1 MLGEQALADDTN
13 ALDVSVTLDAGEMTR
28 RRLLTISS
36 VLLVVAV
43 LGAGAT
49 GQIAVAF
56 DINRFALHRYVAY
69 ALIGLA
75 IIHVVLVAPTLI
87 AMLRR
92 WSVPA
97 GRPHRD
103 RSPARTTRE
112 AVGRR
117 SALRMGLGLA
127 AAAGAGTAFGSWQR
141 GLNVPAELDGAGDL
155 GVLYHR
161 WSRPT
166 YAGGLIKSFASIAQ
180 PPLYKD
186 DQGVRSVPLPSPSEA
201 ARMPVY
207 QAIRQRRSR
216 RGYSDRPLSLAELSD
231 LLSMAAGETDRTDTQ
246 WPFRAFPS
254 SGALYPTET
263 YVGARTVG
271 GLEPGIYHYQPARHA
286 LALVRRGDLSGPL
299 MRAAVDQEMVA
310 SAGAVVV
317 LTSFF
322 DRARFKYQDRSYRY
336 ALIEAGH
343 VGQNL
348 YLGAEALGLGCCAI
362 GAFFDDDVN
371 ALVGVDG
378 VREAAVYLLA
388 IGHVSGAR

>member
-1 MLGEQALADDTN
+1 
-13 ALDVSVTLDAGEMTR
+13 MTR
-28 RRLLTISS
+28 RHLLTISS
-36 VLLVVAV
+36 VLLLVAV
-43 LGAGAT
+43 IGAGAT

-69 ALIGLA
+69 ALIVLA
-75 IIHVVLVAPTLI
+75 VAHVILVAPTLL
-87 AMLRR
+87 ALLRR

-97 GRPHRD
+97 GRGQRE
-103 RSPARTTRE
+103 RAPARHVGKP
-112 AVGRR
+112 VGRR

-127 AAAGAGTAFGSWQR
+127 AAAGAGTAFGNWRR
-141 GLNVPAELDGAGDL
+141 GLDVPAELDEAGDL

-166 YAGGLIKSFASIAQ
+166 YAGGLLKSFASVAQ

-186 DQGVRSVPLPSPSEA
+186 DPGAPRVTLPPASDA
-201 ARMPVY
+201 ARMPVH

-216 RGYSDRPLSLAELSD
+216 RGFSDRPLSLAELSD
-231 LLSMAAGETDRTDTQ
+231 LLYLTAGETDHRDPQ

-263 YVGARTVG
+263 YVGARAVS
-271 GLEPGIYHYQPARHA
+271 GLEPGMYHYQPARHA
-286 LALVRRGDLSGPL
+286 LALVRRGDLSASL
-299 MRAAVDQEMVA
+299 MRAAIDQEMVR
-310 SAGAVVV
+310 SAAAVFV
-317 LTSFF
+317 LTSLF

-343 VGQNL
+343 AGQNL

-378 VREAAVYLLA
+378 MREATVYLLA
-388 IGHVSGAR
+388 VGYVGPR